1 MSNLWKGPKFTEVN
15 AGSDDM
21 NIASIAWGISLGVG
35 LFTFTK
41 ALRQTRDSWSRGRR
55 LNHYIILVWLEWTSS
70 CIMSAVTWC
79 YLRNYI
85 PGGFPVFFVLIFLWC
100 IQIQTLIQ
108 IIVNRIAILMV
119 NRQNAKW
126 LKIWSFVIILC
137 INISVFMIWIPA
149 RLQINDTWADINKV
163 WDRIEKVI
171 FLLVDAGLNLYFIHL
186 VRSRLIA
193 NGLTKYTRLF
203 RYNLG
208 MIAVSMTM
216 DILLIAMMSLPN
228 DIVYV
233 QFHPL
238 AYLVKLHIE
247 MNMADLIIKVVK
259 ASNGNGYDYSGSKSG
274 NTQPKQNGPNKLG
287 KGHIPSAMFVGGNL
301 TLIQAGVD
309 DGEDIEMNRM
319 EGGIQKT
326 TRTEVVVKQTRPSD
340 SDDRDVASD
349 AESMRPLR
357 NNAYTV
363 PEPKR
368 RRSSQIAILTAP

>member
-1 MSNLWKGPKFTEVN
+1 MGDLWKGPNFIEVD
-15 AGSDDM
+15 AGENDM

-41 ALRQTRDSWSRGRR
+41 GIQQTIKSWRRGRR
-55 LNHYIILVWLEWTSS
+55 MNHYIILIWLEWTSS

-85 PGGFPVFFVLIFLWC
+85 PGGFPVFFTLIFLWC
-100 IQIQTLIQ
+100 IQLQALIQ
-108 IIVNRIAILMV
+108 IIINRVAILMV
-119 NRQNAKW
+119 NRQNAKR
-126 LKIWSFVIILC
+126 LKMYSFLIILC
-137 INISVFMIWIPA
+137 INISVFTIWIPA
-149 RLQINDTWADINKV
+149 RLQVNKTWIDINKV

-171 FLLVDAGLNLYFIHL
+171 FLVVDAGLNLYFIHL

-203 RYNLG
+203 RFNLG

-259 ASNGNGYDYSGSKSG
+259 ASNNSDYPDYSGSRSHSTQKKSS
-274 NTQPKQNGPNKLG
+274 KQTG
-287 KGHIPSAMFVGGNL
+287 KSKIPSAMFVGGN
-301 TLIQAGVD
+301 TTFIEANTD
-309 DGEDIEMNRM
+309 DIELVDRL

-326 TRTEVVVKQTRPSD
+326 TRTEVVVKQARRSEYD
-340 SDDRDVASD
+340 DVASD
-349 AESMRPLR
+349 TGSTRQLQREHF
-357 NNAYTV
+357 TV
-363 PEPKR
+363 
-368 RRSSQIAILTAP
+368 

>member
-21 NIASIAWGISLGVG
+21 NIASIAWGISLG
-35 LFTFTK
+35 
-41 ALRQTRDSWSRGRR
+41 
-55 LNHYIILVWLEWTSS
+55 
-70 CIMSAVTWC
+70 
-79 YLRNYI
+79 
-85 PGGFPVFFVLIFLWC
+85 
-100 IQIQTLIQ
+100 IQALIQ

-259 ASNGNGYDYSGSKSG
+259 ASNSNGYDYSGSKSG
-274 NTQPKQNGPNKLG
+274 NTQPKQNGANKLG

-309 DGEDIEMNRM
+309 DDEDIEMNRM

-357 NNAYTV
+357 NNTYTV

>member
-1 MSNLWKGPKFTEVN
+1 MGDLWKGPNFIEVD
-15 AGSDDM
+15 AGENDM

-41 ALRQTRDSWSRGRR
+41 GIQQTIKSWKRGRR
-55 LNHYIILVWLEWTSS
+55 MNHYIILLWLEWTSS

-85 PGGFPVFFVLIFLWC
+85 PGGFPVFFTLSKSYRCYHAGVPGVPAGEANGVVFLWC
-100 IQIQTLIQ
+100 IQLQALIQ
-108 IIVNRIAILMV
+108 IIINRIAILMV
-119 NRQNAKW
+119 NRQNAKR
-126 LKIWSFVIILC
+126 LKIYSFLIILC
-137 INISVFMIWIPA
+137 INISVFTIWIPA
-149 RLQINDTWADINKV
+149 RLQVNKTWVDINKV

-171 FLLVDAGLNLYFIHL
+171 FLVVDAGLNLYFIHL

-203 RYNLG
+203 RFNLG

-259 ASNGNGYDYSGSKSG
+259 ASNNSDYPDYSGSRSHSTQKKSS
-274 NTQPKQNGPNKLG
+274 KQTG
-287 KGHIPSAMFVGGNL
+287 KSKVPSAMFVGGN
-301 TLIQAGVD
+301 TTFIEANTD
-309 DGEDIEMNRM
+309 DIELVDRL

-326 TRTEVVVKQTRPSD
+326 TRTEVVVKQTRRSEYD
-340 SDDRDVASD
+340 DVASD
-349 AESMRPLR
+349 TGSTRQLQREHF
-357 NNAYTV
+357 TV
-363 PEPKR
+363 
-368 RRSSQIAILTAP
+368 

>member
-1 MSNLWKGPKFTEVN
+1 MTNLWKGPGFTEVN

-21 NIASIAWGISLGVG
+21 NIASIAWGISLGVAI
-35 LFTFTK
+35 FTSTK
-41 ALRQTRDSWSRGRR
+41 AIRQTMDSWSRGRKM
-55 LNHYIILVWLEWTSS
+55 NHYIILVWLEWTSS
-70 CIMSAVTWC
+70 CAMSAVTWC

-85 PGGFPVFFVLIFLWC
+85 PGGFPVFFALIFLWC
-100 IQIQTLIQ
+100 IQIQALIQ
-108 IIVNRIAILMV
+108 IIINRITILMV
-119 NRQNAKW
+119 NRQKAKW
-126 LKIWSFVIILC
+126 LKIWSFLIILC
-137 INISVFMIWIPA
+137 INVSVFMIWIPA
-149 RLQINDTWADINKV
+149 RLQINDTWANINKV

-208 MIAVSMTM
+208 MIAISMTM
-216 DILLIAMMSLPN
+216 DVLLIAMMSLPN

-274 NTQPKQNGPNKLG
+274 NTQPKQKSSNKPG
-287 KGHIPSAMFVGGNL
+287 KSHVPSAMFIGGNL
-301 TLIQAGVD
+301 TFCQAGD
-309 DGEDIEMNRM
+309 DDIEMNRM

-326 TRTEVVVKQTRPSD
+326 TRTEVEVVVKNRPSD
-340 SDDRDVASD
+340 SDDRDVPSD
-349 AESMRPLR
+349 GESMRPLR
-357 NNAYTV
+357 NGNIYTV

>member
-55 LNHYIILVWLEWTSS
+55 LNHYIILVWLE
-70 CIMSAVTWC
+70 
-79 YLRNYI
+79 
-85 PGGFPVFFVLIFLWC
+85 
-100 IQIQTLIQ
+100 
-108 IIVNRIAILMV
+108 
-119 NRQNAKW
+119 QNAKW

-363 PEPKR
+363 
-368 RRSSQIAILTAP
+368 